1 MKEIKGDLIELAL
14 NGEFDVIGHGC
25 NCKNN
30 MGSGIAVGIKRHFPD
45 AWMKDQKSLFGDKD
59 KLGTMTQITQH
70 GVTVCN
76 LYTQYNYTRDK
87 IDVDYDA
94 IRSCMKLIKEK
105 HTGKKIGLPLI
116 GAGRASGD
124 WSIIKLII
132 KEELNNEDVTIVHY
146 NKEDNWFKLGRRT
159 IKNNK

>member
-30 MGSGIAVGIKRHFPD
+30 MGSGIAVGVKRNFHN
-45 AWMKDQKSLFGDKD
+45 AYVADQKTLYGDRD
-59 KLGTMTQITQH
+59 KMGTMSTSEEH

-87 IDVDYDA
+87 VDVEYPA
-94 IRSCMKLIKEK
+94 VRSCMKLIKENYS
-105 HTGKKIGLPLI
+105 GKRIGLPLI
-116 GAGRASGD
+116 GAGRAGGD
-124 WSIIKLII
+124 WGIIKSII
-132 KEELNNEDVTIVHY
+132 KEELVGEDVTIVHY
-146 NKEDNWFKLGRRT
+146 DKNDDWFKSGRRT
-159 IKNNK
+159 R